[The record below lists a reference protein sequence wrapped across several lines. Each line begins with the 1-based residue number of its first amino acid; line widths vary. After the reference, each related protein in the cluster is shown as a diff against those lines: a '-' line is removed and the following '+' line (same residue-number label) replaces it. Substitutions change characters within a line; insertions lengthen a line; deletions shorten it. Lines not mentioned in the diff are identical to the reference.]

1 MGFSESRHGCKKHP
15 HHQQKQGVCPSCL
28 KERLSQLYSSSS
40 SYKEPSFRV
49 VPSLPFSPAEQNP
62 RVSSFRVT
70 TSADS
75 YGFKKSKSLAFAA
88 SNFDNQ
94 EFGHGKK
101 KEKKGFWSKLVGFK
115 GKNKDS
121 LKHSSSMRFIIQR
134 MN

>member
-28 KERLSQLYSSSS
+28 NGRLSQLYS

-49 VPSLPFSPAEQNP
+49 VPSLPFSPAEQSP
-62 RVSSFRVT
+62 RVSSFP
-70 TSADS
+70 DS
-75 YGFKKSKSLAFAA
+75 YGFKKSKSLAFAP

-101 KEKKGFWSKLVGFK
+101 KEKKKGFWSKLIGFK
-115 GKNKDS
+115 GKNRDS